1 MVRFPTGLRHAPRP
15 QYASGAEPQDGVINY
30 EDLLKSA
37 SFSPGLSFLLA
48 LMLKDGMS
56 RAKALNMLREIEP
69 YVSDG
74 DKAAIHG
81 ILGAV
86 QISNDF
92 RNTPADPP
100 VPRVPP
106 ELSEY
111 SRPTRQNYLIE
122 TMLRYAGRG
131 AASSIKSIKKM
142 IEMRDEYERTL
153 KRLRKL
159 KSLNMNSTEDVI
171 EAMSMFMPPEQI
183 EAYQNMQ
190 NLLKMM
196 GSMKDIRPEDIFRQ
210 MGGGRHL

>member
-15 QYASGAEPQDGVINY
+15 EYMPDTEPQDGVMNY

-56 RAKALNMLREIEP
+56 RAKALNMLRDIEP

-86 QISNDF
+86 KVSNNF
-92 RNTPADPP
+92 RNAPADPP

-131 AASSIKSIKKM
+131 AASSIKSLKRM
-142 IEMRDEYERTL
+142 IEMRDEYERMI

-159 KSLNMNSTEDVI
+159 KSLNMNSTEDVM
-171 EAMSMFMPPEQI
+171 EAMSMFMPPEQL
-183 EAYQNMQ
+183 EAYHNMQ

-196 GSMKDIRPEDIFRQ
+196 GSIKDIRPEDILRQ
-210 MGGGRHL
+210 MGGGR